1 MYKDRTKE
9 DRAAWLKQTLR
20 ERGIPEHGMRKEI
33 IKRLGVSAGTV
44 DRILQGQDPKAT
56 IGGRLSHQFDF
67 LLSDYLWENF
77 VIEEAL
83 GPNRK
88 KRIAEETKNLYQA
101 NTDATTE
108 KTLRTLLK
116 FISDNYLPN
125 DWKASDKEWQ
135 DNVVEA
141 FFIFHK
147 TLKAGLSP
155 EAVLE
160 MGTAIAEFENPM
172 GAAGGVQ

>member
-9 DRAAWLKQTLR
+9 DRAAWLKQTLQ
-20 ERGIPEHGMRKEI
+20 ERGIPRHGMRKEI
-33 IKRLGVSAGTV
+33 MERLGVSAGTV

-67 LLSDYLWENF
+67 LMSDYLWSDF

-88 KRIAEETKNLYQA
+88 QRIAEETKNLHDA
-101 NTDATTE
+101 NSDAITE

-116 FISDNYLPN
+116 FITDNYLPP
-125 DWKASDKEWQ
+125 DRKASDPEWQ

-141 FFIFHK
+141 FFIFNK
-147 TLKAGLSP
+147 TIKAGLSP
-155 EAVLE
+155 KDVLE
-160 MGTAIAEFENPM
+160 MGTTIAAFENPM
-172 GAAGGVQ
+172 DAAGGEQ

>member
-9 DRAAWLKQTLR
+9 DRAKWLKQTLH
-20 ERGIPEHGMRKEI
+20 ERGIPKHGMRREI
-33 IKRLGVSAGTV
+33 MERLDISASTV
-44 DRILQGQDPKAT
+44 DRILAGQDPKAT

-67 LLSDYLWENF
+67 LLSDYLWEDF
-77 VIEEAL
+77 VVEEAL

-88 KRIAEETKNLYQA
+88 QRIAEETKNLHDA
-101 NTDATTE
+101 NSDAITE

-116 FISDNYLPN
+116 FISDNYLPP
-125 DWKASDKEWQ
+125 DRKASDKEWQ

-141 FFIFHK
+141 FFIFNK

-155 EAVLE
+155 KDVLE
-160 MGTAIAEFENPM
+160 MGTTIAAFENPM
-172 GAAGGVQ
+172 DAAGGAQ